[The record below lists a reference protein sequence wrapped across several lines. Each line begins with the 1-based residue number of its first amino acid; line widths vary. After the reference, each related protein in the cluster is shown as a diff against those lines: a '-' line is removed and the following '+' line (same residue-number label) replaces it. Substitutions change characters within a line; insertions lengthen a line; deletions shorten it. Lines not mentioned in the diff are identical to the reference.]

1 MTTAPLDLLRQKRLE
16 HGIPDPADLRR
27 QYRGLLLKGSLIGTA
42 VLAGSVLITAVLFV
56 RQQMLTA
63 ELDRLALVE
72 AQVQTAETQ
81 LKTAR
86 GQINRLKQVN
96 RTLVEGL
103 VNARSGSALMR
114 DLQLRIPQGV
124 QITSAEV
131 NPGGTS
137 LRLEGA
143 AADPL
148 AFARINALQI
158 ALGRSPL
165 LLANS
170 VTLRKASRGD
180 AKKPV
185 PGTSV
190 VPAGQ
195 VAFELT
201 AQFRPVLPAAA
212 ELQLLNELG
221 ATGMAA
227 RLQMLQ
233 AQGLL

>member
-1 MTTAPLDLLRQKRLE
+1 MTTAPLDLLREKRLE
-16 HGIPDPADLRR
+16 QGIPDPAVLRR
-27 QYRGLLLKGSLIGTA
+27 QYRGLLLKGSLIGIA
-42 VLAGSVLITAVLFV
+42 VLAGSVVVTALLFV

-72 AQVQTAETQ
+72 AQVQAADSQLTA
-81 LKTAR
+81 AR
-86 GQINRLKQVN
+86 GRISSLKQVN

-131 NPGGTS
+131 DPAGTT

-158 ALGRSPL
+158 ELGHSPL

-170 VTLRKASRGD
+170 VTLRKAARGD
-180 AKKPV
+180 AKKPA

-190 VPAGQ
+190 LPAGQ
-195 VAFELT
+195 VGFELN
-201 AQFRPVLPAAA
+201 AQFRPPLPPAG

-227 RLQMLQ
+227 RLRMLQ